1 MILWKT
7 ANGHLQRTADEVEMI
22 GMTLFEKM
30 HNAMRHSAEQ
40 GKIRR
45 ELDRQQNGGK
55 RAELE
60 RGDVLA
66 MLISAFLTILPV
78 VGGLLLLMV
87 AVAYF
92 AFLH

>member
-1 MILWKT
+1 
-7 ANGHLQRTADEVEMI
+7 
-22 GMTLFEKM
+22 MTLFEKM
-30 HNAMRHSAEQ
+30 SNAMRHSAEQ
-40 GKIRR
+40 GKMRR
-45 ELDRQQNGGK
+45 ELDRQQSGGK

-87 AVAYF
+87 AIAYVAVI
-92 AFLH
+92 H

>member
-1 MILWKT
+1 
-7 ANGHLQRTADEVEMI
+7 
-22 GMTLFEKM
+22 MTLFEKM

>member
-1 MILWKT
+1 M
-7 ANGHLQRTADEVEMI
+7 M
-22 GMTLFEKM
+22 LFEKM
-30 HNAMRHSAEQ
+30 SKAMRHSAEQ

-45 ELDRQQNGGK
+45 DLDRQRNGNQ

-78 VGGLLLLMV
+78 VGILLLLMV
-87 AVAYF
+87 AVSYF
-92 AFLH
+92 ALIH

>member
-1 MILWKT
+1 M
-7 ANGHLQRTADEVEMI
+7 M
-22 GMTLFEKM
+22 LFEKM
-30 HNAMRHSAEQ
+30 SNAMRHSAEQ
-40 GKIRR
+40 GKMRR
-45 ELDRQQNGGK
+45 DLDRQRNGSK

-87 AVAYF
+87 AVSYF
-92 AFLH
+92 ALIH